1 MKKNII
7 TIALLLLA
15 SLAFYN
21 LMKASGPVME
31 KEYNMSYSRFVNI
44 VKNDGL
50 YKARI
55 ENNKIFGVTKNGEE
69 FVVYSP
75 NDPQLI
81 NDLINHR
88 VDIQV
93 VPPRERNLFMEI
105 LISCIPI
112 FILVGV
118 WLYMFRKQNGGR
130 LGTFGKSNAKLLLK
144 DESANISFDDVA
156 GCDEAKQEVQEIVDF
171 LKNPDKFSRLGGK
184 IPKGV
189 LLTGEPGTGKTML
202 AKAISYE
209 AGVPFYSISGSDFV
223 EMFVGVGASRVRDM
237 FEQAKKNSPCIIFI
251 DEIDAIGKSRNNS
264 FGGNEE
270 RDQTL
275 NALLVEMDGFEKAS
289 GIIIIAATNRPEIL
303 DSALLR
309 PGRFDRQVSMSLP
322 DINGRLQILK
332 VHSKEVPLKD
342 NVDLLN
348 IARGTVGFSGAELA
362 NLINEAIIMA
372 SRDDLDSVDMESLE
386 KAKDKIL
393 MGVEKKTYVMSED
406 EKRMT
411 AYHEAGHA
419 VVGYFMPEH
428 DPIYKVSIVPRGRA
442 LGITMFL
449 PEDDS
454 VSISKR
460 KLEGEISTL
469 YGGRIAE
476 ELYKGHDSITTGAS
490 NDIERATYIAFKM
503 ISEWGMSKKLI
514 PIKFIDDGGG
524 FNGPQS
530 TMITD
535 QINSRVEKEIEALIK
550 KNYKTAEKILKAN
563 WSKVEIMAEEL
574 MKYETI
580 DYTAIEKIM
589 QAK

>member
-1 MKKNII
+1 MKRI
-7 TIALLLLA
+7 TVVIAVLIVCTYG
-15 SLAFYN
+15 FYE
-21 LMKASGPVME
+21 LMKATGPSMD
-31 KEYNMSYSRFVNI
+31 KEYNMSYSRFINI
-44 VKNDGL
+44 VQHDGL

-55 ENNKIFGVTKNGEE
+55 ENEKIYGMAKTGEE
-69 FVVYSP
+69 FIVYFP

-81 NDLINHR
+81 NDLLKHN

-93 VPPRERNLFMEI
+93 AAPKERNIFLEI

-112 FILVGV
+112 FILVAV
-118 WLYMFRKQNGGR
+118 WLYIYKKQNGGR

-144 DESANISFDDVA
+144 DESNNVKFDDVA

-171 LKNPDKFSRLGGK
+171 LMNPDKFSKLGGK

-202 AKAISYE
+202 AKAIANE

-237 FEQAKKNSPCIIFI
+237 FEQAKKSSPCIIFI
-251 DEIDAIGKSRNNS
+251 DEIDAIGKARNS
-264 FGGNEE
+264 SYGGNEE

-303 DSALLR
+303 DTALLR
-309 PGRFDRQVSMSLP
+309 PGRFDRQVSMTLP
-322 DINGRLQILK
+322 DITGRHQILK
-332 VHSKEVPLKD
+332 VHSKNIPMDES
-342 NVDLLN
+342 VDLLN
-348 IARGTVGFSGAELA
+348 IARGTSGFSGAELA
-362 NLINEAIIMA
+362 NLINEAIIIA
-372 SRDDLDSVDMESLE
+372 SREDLDAVNKESFE
-386 KAKDKIL
+386 RAKDKIL
-393 MGVEKKTYVMSED
+393 MGVEKKTYVMSEE

-419 VVGYFMPEH
+419 VVGYYMPEH
-428 DPIYKVSIVPRGRA
+428 DPIYKVSIVPRGHA

-476 ELYKGHDSITTGAS
+476 ELYKGHDAITTGAS

-503 ISEWGMSKKLI
+503 ITEWGMSKKLI
-514 PIKFIDDGGG
+514 PIKFIDDGNG
-524 FNGPQS
+524 FSGPQS

-535 QINSRVEKEIEALIK
+535 QINSRVEIEIENLIK
-550 KNYKTAEKILKAN
+550 KNYKVAEKILKAN
-563 WSKVEIMAEEL
+563 WHKVAIMAEEL

-580 DYTAIEKIM
+580 DFEDIERIM
-589 QAK
+589 EDN